1 MSAVTFETY
10 LDDPDAAATL
20 IEAEVERELQAKGLP
35 RTTKATFSHLL
46 AHIKTN
52 GFELQRLH
60 RRIKALEAEAAK
72 PRPVMVFCG
81 DWIAGSEYD
90 AGSLVVLAADLWL
103 AIQPIEPKAPPS
115 RATGWT
121 LLVQGAQP

>member
-1 MSAVTFETY
+1 MSAVTFEDY
-10 LDDPDAAATL
+10 LNDPDAAAAL

-35 RTTKATFSHLL
+35 KTTKASFPHLFV
-46 AHIKTN
+46 HIKTN

-72 PRPVMVFCG
+72 PRPVMVFAG
-81 DWIAGSEYD
+81 DWIEGSAYD
-90 AGSLVVLAADLWL
+90 AGELVQHGADLWL
-103 AIQPIEPKAPPS
+103 AVQPIEPKAPPS

-121 LLVQGAQP
+121 LLVRGAQP

>member
-1 MSAVTFETY
+1 MSAVTFEAY
-10 LDDPDAAATL
+10 LDDPDAAASL

-35 RTTKATFSHLL
+35 KTTKASFSHMLT
-46 AHIKTN
+46 HIKTN

-72 PRPVMVFCG
+72 SRPVMVFAG
-81 DWIAGSEYD
+81 DWIEGSEYD
-90 AGSLVVLAADLWL
+90 AGELVQHGADLWL
-103 AIQPIEPKAPPS
+103 AIQPREPKSPPS

-121 LLVQGAQP
+121 LLVAGANP